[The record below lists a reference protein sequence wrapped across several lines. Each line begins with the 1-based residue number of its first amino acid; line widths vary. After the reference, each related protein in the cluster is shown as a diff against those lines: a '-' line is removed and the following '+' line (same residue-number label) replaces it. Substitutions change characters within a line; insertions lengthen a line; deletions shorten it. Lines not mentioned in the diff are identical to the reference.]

1 MRVVGYMN
9 NEVTS
14 IPNNQ
19 MLLIVT
25 QEYHNTTWWPGAP
38 YAQDNLPF
46 PLNDIPGEIYE
57 LVVE

>member
-1 MRVVGYMN
+1 MN
-9 NEVTS
+9 DQVTS

-25 QEYHNTTWWPGAP
+25 QEYHNTNWWPGAP
-38 YAQDNLPF
+38 FAQDNLPF

-57 LVVE
+57 IMIK